1 MEQCDSISYRMRP
14 EDSYA
19 RLTAYFPEG
28 EVIYSNPF
36 ARYDASVSATPFD
49 QAPQKVDILLTILF
63 NLLLLALGAG
73 ALYLLVRLFKR

>member
-1 MEQCDSISYRMRP
+1 MAP

-19 RLTAYFPEG
+19 RLTAYFPGG

-36 ARYDASVSATPFD
+36 ARYDASVTDSPFN

-63 NLLLLALGAG
+63 NLLLLLLGVGVVAL
-73 ALYLLVRLFKR
+73 LLRQLKQ